1 MNKPHNQE
9 LCPNVVLLAKAPST
23 TFCHISTIS
32 AKGIQPSLTTKK
44 PCIPGEKTSISLEN

>member
-44 PCIPGEKTSISLEN
+44 PCIPGEKTSISIIN